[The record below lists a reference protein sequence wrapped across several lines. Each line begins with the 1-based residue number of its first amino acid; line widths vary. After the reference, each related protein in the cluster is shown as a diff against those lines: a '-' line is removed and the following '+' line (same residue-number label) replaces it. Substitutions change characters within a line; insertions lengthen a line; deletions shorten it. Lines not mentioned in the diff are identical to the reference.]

1 MAHRISV
8 NNGNAE
14 IAYAGETPWHG
25 LGTRVDGLQTAAD
38 MIKCAGLEWTV
49 ELRSIY
55 FDARVDGVRPVPGF
69 QAVVRTDHCV
79 TLGIV
84 TKQYQPIQNTQAAE
98 MMDALATEGDAHVE
112 VAGALETGERCWMLA
127 HIPAD
132 FEVVSGDA
140 VRPYVLLA
148 WGHDGKH
155 GLAAKLT
162 PIRVVCHNT
171 LTTALGRQWS
181 QTADVYVRHNKN
193 ASIRI
198 EEAQRAL
205 GLIRKKLEQTRE
217 GYRALAATPL
227 DPAGAMGYFGRVFP
241 RPVAES
247 SNLSFEAKLAGWK
260 EHQRKLIQLFETGQG
275 NQLPGVSGTAWAVY
289 NAVTQWTDHTY
300 PVLQSGK
307 VSATRIQSVLFGS
320 YADLKRRALTEA
332 LALAG

>member
-8 NNGNAE
+8 NNGKAE

-38 MIKCAGLEWTV
+38 MIKRAGLEWTV

-69 QAVVRTDHCV
+69 QAVVRTDHRV

-84 TKQYQPIQNTQAAE
+84 TNQYQPIQNTQAAE

-112 VAGALETGERCWMLA
+112 VAGALGAGERCWMLA

-132 FEVVSGDA
+132 FEVVAGDE
-140 VRPYVLLA
+140 VKPYVLIA

-162 PIRVVCHNT
+162 PIRVVCNNT
-171 LTTALGRQWS
+171 LTAALGGKWS
-181 QTADVYVRHNKN
+181 KTADVYVRHNRN
-193 ASIRI
+193 AGIRI

-205 GLIRKKLEQTRE
+205 GLIRKKVDRTKEAYT
-217 GYRALAATPL
+217 ALATTPL
-227 DPAGAMGYFGRVFP
+227 DPAGATGYFGRVFP
-241 RPVAES
+241 RPVVDS
-247 SNLSFEAKLAGWK
+247 SDLSLE
-260 EHQRKLIQLFETGQG
+260 
-275 NQLPGVSGTAWAVY
+275 
-289 NAVTQWTDHTY
+289 
-300 PVLQSGK
+300 
-307 VSATRIQSVLFGS
+307 
-320 YADLKRRALTEA
+320 
-332 LALAG
+332 

>member
-8 NNGNAE
+8 NNGKAE

-69 QAVVRTDHCV
+69 QAVVRMDHCV

-98 MMDALATEGDAHVE
+98 MMDALATEGDAHIE
-112 VAGALETGERCWMLA
+112 VAGA
-127 HIPAD
+127 
-132 FEVVSGDA
+132 
-140 VRPYVLLA
+140 
-148 WGHDGKH
+148 
-155 GLAAKLT
+155 
-162 PIRVVCHNT
+162 
-171 LTTALGRQWS
+171 
-181 QTADVYVRHNKN
+181 
-193 ASIRI
+193 
-198 EEAQRAL
+198 
-205 GLIRKKLEQTRE
+205 
-217 GYRALAATPL
+217 L
-227 DPAGAMGYFGRVFP
+227 DPAGAMGYFARVFP
-241 RPVAES
+241 RPVADS
-247 SNLSFEAKLAGWK
+247 SNLSFEAKLVRWE
-260 EHQRKLIQLFETGQG
+260 EHQRKLLQLFETGQG

-307 VSATRIQSVLFGS
+307 VSAARTQSVLFGS
-320 YADLKRRALTEA
+320 YADLKQRALTEA
-332 LALAG
+332 LALAA